1 MLRLCLAAAL
11 AGRAPVTAPATIP
24 TPSGACA
31 SVSDCYGLGDCVAG
45 RCECDAWSSAAPDCS
60 VFAVEP
66 VDFDPSPGYRNAS
79 QQSWGGAF
87 IPDPHGGPGHGFLAA
102 KSPAHLW
109 EPHATDYRA
118 PMVVHVRSRS
128 RASPMDGPFE
138 LTGGALN
145 GSFQSQMRRVP
156 ASHGGGYVLF
166 SSSTFDCSTG
176 KVAAAGLFAG
186 HIAELDR
193 FGEPDGEGGAYP
205 KMQSVYTPPVVD
217 PDHPWIC
224 HTNDWGAEILPD
236 GSVLALF
243 RNGGQHCTNGSYPG
257 WPAEQL
263 GLLRASC
270 WNCTDYKVIT
280 PQPLFQGLPN
290 GKSNEDAF
298 LWWSHRGIHMVVH
311 SQNAND
317 PVHAPHGVRG
327 AVAFSPDTTSY
338 KPESWVVSNLPAYGN
353 SIVLKN
359 GSTLIAK
366 RRQRPQLSFAEGPIE
381 PGADG
386 SWPKRTVTHLGNS
399 VDLIYGNNSDGWGA
413 GWALLLPL
421 RQSPASKS
429 DDTSLG
435 TPCNFKDQCLDQKP
449 AGLAGTAPR
458 RWGDQD
464 TISGVSP
471 RHPPWQWPTVEPR

>member
-1 MLRLCLAAAL
+1 
-11 AGRAPVTAPATIP
+11 
-24 TPSGACA
+24 
-31 SVSDCYGLGDCVAG
+31 
-45 RCECDAWSSAAPDCS
+45 
-60 VFAVEP
+60 
-66 VDFDPSPGYRNAS
+66 
-79 QQSWGGAF
+79 
-87 IPDPHGGPGHGFLAA
+87 
-102 KSPAHLW
+102 
-109 EPHATDYRA
+109 
-118 PMVVHVRSRS
+118 MVVH
-128 RASPMDGPFE
+128 
-138 LTGGALN
+138 
-145 GSFQSQMRRVP
+145 
-156 ASHGGGYVLF
+156 Y
-166 SSSTFDCSTG
+166 
-176 KVAAAGLFAG
+176 
-186 HIAELDR
+186 
-193 FGEPDGEGGAYP
+193 
-205 KMQSVYTPPVVD
+205 
-217 PDHPWIC
+217 
-224 HTNDWGAEILPD
+224 
-236 GSVLALF
+236 
-243 RNGGQHCTNGSYPG
+243 
-257 WPAEQL
+257 
-263 GLLRASC
+263 
-270 WNCTDYKVIT
+270 
-280 PQPLFQGLPN
+280 
-290 GKSNEDAF
+290 
-298 LWWSHRGIHMVVH
+298 
-311 SQNAND
+311 QNAND